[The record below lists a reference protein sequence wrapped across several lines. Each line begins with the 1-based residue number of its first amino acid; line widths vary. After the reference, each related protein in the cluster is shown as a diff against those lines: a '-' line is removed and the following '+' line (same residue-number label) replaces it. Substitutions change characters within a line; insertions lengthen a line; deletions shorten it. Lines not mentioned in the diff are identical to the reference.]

1 MRILRLAVREGKR
14 CFNRREER
22 IFVDSIRGGA
32 RGTTVDNG
40 PNRNIQPAFCDVLV
54 YGVVGKTRE
63 TAGGLVDMNF
73 RFISARGLREA
84 QNSFDD

>member
-1 MRILRLAVREGKR
+1 
-14 CFNRREER
+14 
-22 IFVDSIRGGA
+22 
-32 RGTTVDNG
+32 
-40 PNRNIQPAFCDVLV
+40 V
-54 YGVVGKTRE
+54 YGVVGKARE